1 MYFNFLV
8 PVPVNSK
15 IVRQTKN
22 GVTYVD
28 FEYERIYIRESGYTK
43 PRRSTI
49 GKQSPD
55 DPSMM
60 WPNQNYL
67 KYFPNTDLP
76 ETLGRDLSGS
86 FDKTQRKRL
95 KPKDL

>member
-1 MYFNFLV
+1 MYFKFLV
-8 PVPVNSK
+8 PVPVSSK

-22 GVTYVD
+22 GVTYID
-28 FEYERIYIRESGYTK
+28 YEYERIYIKETGYTK

-60 WPNQNYL
+60 WPN
-67 KYFPNTDLP
+67 
-76 ETLGRDLSGS
+76 RII
-86 FDKTQRKRL
+86 
-95 KPKDL
+95 